1 MSWIWAM
8 VLNHKK
14 DGFKLF
20 DRMQRINLKHSIQ
33 YILITF
39 VVPFG
44 ICFSQQEPQYTQYMY
59 NIGSFNP
66 AYVGTVENP
75 DVSGL
80 YRAQWVDVPGA
91 PTTLRFGVNVPFANE
106 KTGLGLNVINDALG
120 PSDQTFIT
128 VSYSYQVNISDEA
141 KLSFGLSGGGS
152 LLNLDFSEGTF
163 NNPNDPAT
171 TGETINNFYP
181 VVGAGVFVYQ
191 DNWYSGLS
199 VPNVLTNG
207 LYNDEVA
214 TVVEDNLQFSL
225 IGGYIFDISERTR
238 FKPAFLVNYLE
249 GAPVTVNISAN
260 FQFLDA
266 FTAGAAYRFDNAV
279 SALAGFQISSG
290 LFLGYTYDYN
300 TNGFG
305 EFNGGSHEAIL
316 KFYIGRGGS
325 GQRNKSGKRNKLPKG
340 KPKQIDSPR
349 FF

>member
-1 MSWIWAM
+1 MKKTTFF
-8 VLNHKK
+8 VLLAS
-14 DGFKLF
+14 LF
-20 DRMQRINLKHSIQ
+20 TCLSM
-33 YILITF
+33 
-39 VVPFG
+39 G
-44 ICFSQQEPQYTQYMY
+44 QQEAQYTQYMY

-66 AYVGTVENP
+66 AYVGTVETP

-91 PTTLRFGVNVPFANE
+91 PTTLRFGVNVPFQNE

-128 VSYSYQVNISDEA
+128 ISYSYQINLSDET

-163 NNPNDPAT
+163 FDPNDPAT
-171 TGETINNFYP
+171 TGENINNFYP
-181 VVGAGVFVYQ
+181 TVGAGLFLYQ
-191 DNWYSGLS
+191 DHWYTGLS

-214 TVVEDNLQFSL
+214 TVVEDNMQFTL
-225 IGGYIFDISERTR
+225 IGGYVFDLSERTK

-249 GAPVTVNISAN
+249 GAPINVNLSAN

-266 FTAGAAYRFDNAV
+266 FTLGASYRFDNAA
-279 SALAGFQISSG
+279 SGLAGFQVSNSI
-290 LFLGYTYDYN
+290 FIGYTYDYN
-300 TNGFG
+300 TNGLSDFS
-305 EFNGGSHEAIL
+305 GGSHEAIL
-316 KFYIGRGGS
+316 KFYLGRGG
-325 GQRNKSGKRNKLPKG
+325 GGNRNKSGKKDKLPKG